1 MSSKIIDN
9 LVSSAKNGNAEA
21 FGELYEIYSKDMFR
35 FAYYYLGSYATAED
49 CVSECVCLAF
59 QKIGSLRKSSSF
71 KSWLFKILHNCCNS
85 ALREKIQNEQTCFCS
100 KERTMSKAIYPGS
113 FDPMTCGH
121 LDVIRRSAD
130 IFDELT
136 ICVLNNVNK
145 SALFSVEERVNIL
158 KEATKELP
166 NVKVESFSG
175 LLIDYAKSKDKTVT
189 LVLSDG

>member
-85 ALREKIQNEQTCFCS
+85 ALREKIQNETNVEYSTLTDLSDEAEDISEKLSLKQALALLSPEDREIVILHYCQGYTS
-100 KERTMSKAIYPGS
+100 KEIGEILDIKDATVRSKIIRSGEKMRK
-113 FDPMTCGH
+113 F
-121 LDVIRRSAD
+121 LD
-130 IFDELT
+130 
-136 ICVLNNVNK
+136 K
-145 SALFSVEERVNIL
+145 
-158 KEATKELP
+158 
-166 NVKVESFSG
+166 
-175 LLIDYAKSKDKTVT
+175 
-189 LVLSDG
+189 